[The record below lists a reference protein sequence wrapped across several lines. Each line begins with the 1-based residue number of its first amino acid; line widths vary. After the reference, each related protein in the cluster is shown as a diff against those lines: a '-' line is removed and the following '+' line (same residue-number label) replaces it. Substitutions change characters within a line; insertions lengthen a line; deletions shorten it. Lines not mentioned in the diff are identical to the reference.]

1 MGTMQT
7 LRLVQHPLAT
17 GPVQC
22 RRCAAEWPTDPALL
36 LDCPRCSARA
46 GQPCCRPS
54 GGNEN
59 ACIARDVLA
68 TRRGLL
74 GECPALTWDGR
85 HSKPLPLACTMPS
98 GMAASLPAAQRVQGR
113 LL

>member
-1 MGTMQT
+1 MQT

-22 RRCAAEWPTDPALL
+22 RRCAAEWETDPALS

-46 GQPCCRPS
+46 GQPCRRPE

-59 ACIARDVLA
+59 ACIARDVQA
-68 TRRGLL
+68 MRRGLL
-74 GECPALTWDGR
+74 SECSALTWDGR
-85 HSKPLPLACTMPS
+85 HSKPLPLA
-98 GMAASLPAAQRVQGR
+98 GMALPSMAVSLPAA
-113 LL
+113 

>member
-1 MGTMQT
+1 MQT
-7 LRLVQHPLAT
+7 LRLVQPLLAT

-46 GQPCCRPS
+46 GQPCCRTG
-54 GGNEN
+54 GGNEH

-68 TRRGLL
+68 MRRGLL
-74 GECPALTWDGR
+74 IPN
-85 HSKPLPLACTMPS
+85 P
-98 GMAASLPAAQRVQGR
+98 
-113 LL
+113 

>member
-1 MGTMQT
+1 MQT
-7 LRLVQHPLAT
+7 LRLVQHSLAT

-22 RRCAAEWPTDPALL
+22 RRCAAEWPTDPALS

-46 GQPCCRPS
+46 GQPCCRPG

-68 TRRGLL
+68 MRGGLL
-74 GECPALTWDGR
+74 SECPSLTWDGR
-85 HSKPLPLACTMPS
+85 HSKPLPLACTGMP
-98 GMAASLPAAQRVQGR
+98 GTPAPLPDVQPVQGR

>member
-1 MGTMQT
+1 MQT

-36 LDCPRCSARA
+36 LDCPRCSART

-54 GGNEN
+54 GGNEH

-68 TRRGLL
+68 VRRGLL
-74 GECPALTWDGR
+74 GPCTALTWDGR
-85 HSKPLPLACTMPS
+85 HSKPLPLACTAMP
-98 GMAASLPAAQRVQGR
+98 APLPDVQPVQGR
-113 LL
+113 LP

>member
-1 MGTMQT
+1 MQT
-7 LRLVQHPLAT
+7 FRLVQHPLAA

-46 GQPCCRPS
+46 GQPCCRQD

-59 ACIARDVLA
+59 ACIARDMLA
-68 TRRGLL
+68 TRHGLL
-74 GECPALTWDGR
+74 SECPALTWDGR
-85 HSKPLPLACTMPS
+85 HSKPLPLACTAPP
-98 GMAASLPAAQRVQGR
+98 GMVAPLPGAEPVQGG

>member
-1 MGTMQT
+1 MQT

-22 RRCAAEWPTDPALL
+22 RRCAAEWPTDPALS
-36 LDCPRCSARA
+36 LDCPRCSARS
-46 GQPCCRPS
+46 GQPCRRPG

-68 TRRGLL
+68 MRGGLL
-74 GECPALTWDGR
+74 SECPALTWDGR
-85 HSKPLPLACTMPS
+85 HSKPLPLACTAMP
-98 GMAASLPAAQRVQGR
+98 GTPAPLPDVQPVQGR

>member
-1 MGTMQT
+1 MHT

-22 RRCAAEWPTDPALL
+22 RRCAAEWPADPALS

-46 GQPCCRPS
+46 GQPCCRPG

-68 TRRGLL
+68 MRGGLL
-74 GECPALTWDGR
+74 SECPSLTWDGR
-85 HSKPLPLACTMPS
+85 HSKPLPLACTGMP
-98 GMAASLPAAQRVQGR
+98 GTPAPLPDVQPVQG
-113 LL
+113 LLL

>member
-1 MGTMQT
+1 MQI
-7 LRLVQHPLAT
+7 LRLVQYPLAT

-22 RRCAAEWPTDPALL
+22 RRCAAEWATDPALL

-68 TRRGLL
+68 IRRGLL

-85 HSKPLPLACTMPS
+85 HSKPLPLSCTMPA
-98 GMAASLPAAQRVQGR
+98 GMAASLPAAQRVQGQ

>member
-1 MGTMQT
+1 MQT

-59 ACIARDVLA
+59 ACITRDVLA

-74 GECPALTWDGR
+74 GECPALTWNGW

-98 GMAASLPAAQRVQGR
+98 GMAPSLPAAPPARGR

>member
-1 MGTMQT
+1 MQI

-68 TRRGLL
+68 IRRGLL

>member
-1 MGTMQT
+1 MQT

-36 LDCPRCSARA
+36 LNCPRCSARA
-46 GQPCCRPS
+46 GQPCRRPS
-54 GGNEN
+54 GGNEQ

-68 TRRGLL
+68 MRRGLL
-74 GECPALTWDGR
+74 GPCTALTWDGR
-85 HSKPLPLACTMPS
+85 HSKPLPLARTVLP
-98 GMAASLPAAQRVQGR
+98 GMTASVPAARPVQGR

>member
-1 MGTMQT
+1 MQT

-22 RRCAAEWPTDPALL
+22 HRCAAEWPTDPALA
-36 LDCPRCSARA
+36 LDCPRCSARP
-46 GQPCCRPS
+46 GQPCQRPG
-54 GGNEN
+54 GGNEH

-68 TRRGLL
+68 MRRGLL
-74 GECPALTWDGR
+74 GGCPALTWDGR
-85 HSKPLPLACTMPS
+85 HSKPLPLACTAVPEMP
-98 GMAASLPAAQRVQGR
+98 ASLSAAWPVQRR

>member
-1 MGTMQT
+1 MQT